1 MFTAF
6 DSEITI
12 RPDDIDMNNH
22 VHNTKYLEFVF
33 AARYIQMEKYY
44 IMPMDEFIELG
55 YTWVIST
62 SHIDYKRA
70 LKLKDEII
78 VTTQVDSVSGAQCIV
93 KFRIILK
100 ENKKISAEG
109 YINYTMIS
117 VKSGRPVRI
126 PDFIIEKYSI

>member
-44 IMPMDEFIELG
+44 KMPMDEFIELG

-93 KFRIILK
+93 KFRITLK
-100 ENKKISAEG
+100 Q
-109 YINYTMIS
+109 
-117 VKSGRPVRI
+117 
-126 PDFIIEKYSI
+126 